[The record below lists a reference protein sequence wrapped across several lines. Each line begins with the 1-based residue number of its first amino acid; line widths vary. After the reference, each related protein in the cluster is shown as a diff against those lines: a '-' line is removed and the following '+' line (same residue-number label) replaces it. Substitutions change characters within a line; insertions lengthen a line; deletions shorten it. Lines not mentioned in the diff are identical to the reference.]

1 MASVALRNQTQ
12 LWERDIIRLFNS
24 LISQKIKLSFTFF
37 NAFLAYWFL
46 IALLSF
52 LDVILFILFLFCHT
66 EETSRMIAYK
76 VAISDDSKGTKKSP
90 VHIFSAVM
98 TCLINAFL
106 SCHLVFIETLKKNLS
121 LLN

>member
-52 LDVILFILFLFCHT
+52 LEVIFFILFLFCHT

-90 VHIFSAVM
+90 VHILSAVM

-106 SCHLVFIETLKKNLS
+106 SCHLVFI
-121 LLN
+121 

>member
-37 NAFLAYWFL
+37 NTFLAYWFL

-52 LDVILFILFLFCHT
+52 LEVIFFILFLFCHT

-76 VAISDDSKGTKKSP
+76 VAISDDSKGTKKSS

-106 SCHLVFIETLKKNLS
+106 SCHLVFI
-121 LLN
+121 